1 MPLFPV
7 LGPELLFSGGWSAQ
21 WVVFKVGTDGVRK
34 ERSFTLCLLQ
44 KGVEIGFV
52 RVGVSR
58 DMEFVFIW
66 WQIVEGKGEAGK

>member
-1 MPLFPV
+1 M
-7 LGPELLFSGGWSAQ
+7 
-21 WVVFKVGTDGVRK
+21 VFKVGTDGVRK

-44 KGVEIGFV
+44 RGVEIGFV